1 MANDISKYLIH
12 VTIIYDMTEAKYT
25 FISKFGIEENISS
38 NPFII
43 INTLPALKSSSQFL
57 YWMHCSRICKIMYMY
72 VMTSIQY
79 VKKNN
84 IYQNVS
90 NFGYF
95 KQVLHVQNR
104 PFIWNTFRSVLSK
117 NITRS
122 KVSLVFK

>member
-57 YWMHCSRICKIMYMY
+57 Y
-72 VMTSIQY
+72 
-79 VKKNN
+79 
-84 IYQNVS
+84 
-90 NFGYF
+90 
-95 KQVLHVQNR
+95 
-104 PFIWNTFRSVLSK
+104 
-117 NITRS
+117 
-122 KVSLVFK
+122 